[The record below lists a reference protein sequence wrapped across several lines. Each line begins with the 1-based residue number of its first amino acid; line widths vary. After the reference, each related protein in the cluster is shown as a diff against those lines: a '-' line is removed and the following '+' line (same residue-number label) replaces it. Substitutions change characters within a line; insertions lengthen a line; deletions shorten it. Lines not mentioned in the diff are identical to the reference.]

1 MRSTP
6 RRPARPR
13 LTTLA
18 ALVAATATLGA
29 CGGEDDDDAPVEVI
43 GTARV
48 VDAPPVVEIEN
59 RTVLR
64 SVPVNALARPE
75 PVAPV
80 PAAEPVVPAAE
91 PAARVDDPVAPP
103 ADPVAPAAGLVAGA
117 GTDGGDEIP
126 LTDPDADAGADENLQ
141 AESGVDPAVDAAAE
155 AVNDGPETEVPIAET
170 KNEPTEKPDSATAE
184 VAGRSGEQPAA
195 TVATSIEEVI
205 IAPEATTADAEVAA
219 AAIGANAAAPVA
231 ADTLIAE
238 TDVTPSVPDNTSDNP
253 PWNSLV
259 SDWTGSVKLLR
270 ERFGDD
276 LDEDELMATN
286 GDRNQVV
293 SIMEERMGI
302 DRADA
307 ESRLDDFARS
317 RGEGS

>member
-1 MRSTP
+1 MRPTS

-18 ALVAATATLGA
+18 TLVAATAALGA
-29 CGGEDDDDAPVEVI
+29 CGGEDDDDAPVEVV
-43 GTARV
+43 GAARV
-48 VDAPPVVEIEN
+48 VETPPEVTIEN
-59 RTVLR
+59 RTVLK
-64 SVPVNALARPE
+64 SVPVNALPR
-75 PVAPV
+75 VAP
-80 PAAEPVVPAAE
+80 APVEGAPE
-91 PAARVDDPVAPP
+91 PAADALPTDPATT
-103 ADPVAPAAGLVAGA
+103 AGA
-117 GTDGGDEIP
+117 APIP
-126 LTDPDADAGADENLQ
+126 ATDPDADAGAGQNIQ
-141 AESGVDPAVDAAAE
+141 AESGVDPNVDAAAE

-195 TVATSIEEVI
+195 TVATSIDEVV
-205 IAPEATTADAEVAA
+205 IAPEATTADAEAAA

-276 LDEDELMATN
+276 LDEAELMATE

-293 SIMEERMGI
+293 SIMEERMGL
-302 DRADA
+302 DRAEA

-317 RGEGS
+317 PEGS

>member
-1 MRSTP
+1 MRPTP
-6 RRPARPR
+6 RRSAFPR

-18 ALVAATATLGA
+18 ALVAATAVLGA

-43 GTARV
+43 GAARV
-48 VDAPPVVEIEN
+48 VATPPAVTIEN

-64 SVPVNALARPE
+64 SVPVNALPRPE
-75 PVAPV
+75 PAATGAAP
-80 PAAEPVVPAAE
+80 E
-91 PAARVDDPVAPP
+91 PAASAAAVGDGADASRIP
-103 ADPVAPAAGLVAGA
+103 A
-117 GTDGGDEIP
+117 
-126 LTDPDADAGADENLQ
+126 TDPDADAGAAQNIEADP
-141 AESGVDPAVDAAAE
+141 GVDPNVNAAAE
-155 AVNDGPETEVPIAET
+155 AVNDGADVDVPIAET
-170 KNEPTEKPDSATAE
+170 GDEGAEKPDSATAE
-184 VAGRSGEQPAA
+184 VAGRSGEEPAA
-195 TVATSIEEVI
+195 TVATSIDEVI
-205 IAPEATTADAEVAA
+205 IAPEATTADAEAA
-219 AAIGANAAAPVA
+219 AAAVGANAAAPVA

-238 TDVTPSVPDNTSDNP
+238 TAVTPSVPDNTSDNP

-276 LDEDELMATN
+276 LDEAELMATN

-302 DRADA
+302 DRAEA

-317 RGEGS
+317 PEGS